1 MEVFIH
7 DSNLG
12 KKEGNEGLLQVSVPA
27 EEVDKALDQAFKKVV
42 KQLNV
47 PGFRKGK
54 VPRQIFEQRFG
65 VEALYQDAV
74 DILLPK
80 AYSEA
85 VQETG
90 INPVDQPEIEV
101 TQIEKDQPFT
111 FDATVIV
118 EPEVQLGDYKGLEIE
133 KQNTEVTED
142 EFNKAVEQ
150 RLDAMTDMVVKEDG
164 QVEEGD
170 TVNLDFD
177 GYVDGEQFEGGQAE
191 GYDLE
196 IGSGM
201 FIPGFEEQLVGLK
214 VGEEKEVEVTF
225 PEEYHAEELAGK
237 PAVFKTKINEIK
249 AKEVPELDDELASE
263 LDSNANNVEEF
274 KANLRQQLEE
284 QKKTD
289 AENAQ
294 KEEAITLATD
304 NATIDIPEAMVRTE
318 QDRMMSEFAQRIQ
331 QQGLDLNTY
340 FQISGQS
347 EDDLREQ
354 MKEDAELRVKTNLTL
369 AAIADAENIEVTD
382 EDVDKELETMS
393 EQFNISV
400 EDIKKTLGNTD
411 LVKNDVRVKKV
422 INLLVDEAKLVES
435 TSEDNKEEA

>member
-1 MEVFIH
+1 MT
-7 DSNLG
+7 
-12 KKEGNEGLLQVSVPA
+12 
-27 EEVDKALDQAFKKVV
+27 EE
-42 KQLNV
+42 
-47 PGFRKGK
+47 
-54 VPRQIFEQRFG
+54 
-65 VEALYQDAV
+65 
-74 DILLPK
+74 
-80 AYSEA
+80 
-85 VQETG
+85 
-90 INPVDQPEIEV
+90 
-101 TQIEKDQPFT
+101 
-111 FDATVIV
+111 
-118 EPEVQLGDYKGLEIE
+118 
-133 KQNTEVTED
+133 

-214 VGEEKEVEVTF
+214 VGEEKDVEVTF

-422 INLLVDEAKLVES
+422 IDLLVDEAKLVES
-435 TSEDNKEEA
+435 TSEDNQEEA

>member
-1 MEVFIH
+1 MTATWE
-7 DSNLG
+7 

-101 TQIEKDQPFT
+101 TQIEKSQPFT

>member
-1 MEVFIH
+1 MTATWE
-7 DSNLG
+7 
-12 KKEGNEGLLQVSVPA
+12 KKEGNQGLLQVTVPA

-42 KQLNV
+42 KQINV

-85 VQETG
+85 VVEAD

-101 TQIEKDQPFT
+101 TQIEKGKPFT
-111 FDATVIV
+111 FDATVTV
-118 EPEVQLGDYKGLEIE
+118 EPEVQLGDYKGLEIR
-133 KQNTEVTED
+133 KQATELTD
-142 EFNKAVEQ
+142 EELEQTIEQ
-150 RLDAMTDMVVKEDG
+150 RLEAMADMVIKEDG

-177 GYVDGEQFEGGQAE
+177 GYVDGEQFEGGQAD

-237 PAVFKTKINEIK
+237 PATFKTKINEIK
-249 AKEVPELDDELASE
+249 TKEVPELDDELANE
-263 LDSNANNVEEF
+263 LDSEADNVEQYKE
-274 KANLRQQLEE
+274 NLRKQLTE
-284 QKKTD
+284 QKQTD
-289 AENAQ
+289 AENLQ

-304 NATIDIPEAMVRTE
+304 NATVDIPEAMIKTE
-318 QDRMMSEFAQRIQ
+318 EDRMVQEFAQRLQ
-331 QQGLDLNTY
+331 QQGLNLETY

-347 EDDLREQ
+347 EEDLRGQ
-354 MKEDAELRVKTNLTL
+354 MKDDAEQRVKTNLTL
-369 AAIADAENIEVTD
+369 AAIAEAENIEVSE
-382 EDVDKELETMS
+382 EDVDKELQNMS

-400 EDIKKTLGNTD
+400 EDIKNTLGNTD
-411 LVKNDVRVKKV
+411 IVKNDVRVKKV
-422 INLLVDEAKLVES
+422 IDLLVDEAKLVEAKN
-435 TSEDNKEEA
+435 EDNEASEEA

>member
-1 MEVFIH
+1 MTATWE
-7 DSNLG
+7 

-90 INPVDQPEIEV
+90 INPVDQSEIEV
-101 TQIEKDQPFT
+101 TQIEKGQPFT

>member
-1 MEVFIH
+1 M
-7 DSNLG
+7 
-12 KKEGNEGLLQVSVPA
+12 
-27 EEVDKALDQAFKKVV
+27 
-42 KQLNV
+42 
-47 PGFRKGK
+47 
-54 VPRQIFEQRFG
+54 
-65 VEALYQDAV
+65 
-74 DILLPK
+74 
-80 AYSEA
+80 
-85 VQETG
+85 
-90 INPVDQPEIEV
+90 
-101 TQIEKDQPFT
+101 
-111 FDATVIV
+111 
-118 EPEVQLGDYKGLEIE
+118 
-133 KQNTEVTED
+133 TED

-237 PAVFKTKINEIK
+237 LAVFKTKINEIK